1 MTTVTA
7 TAGTTPSR
15 RRGIQWPPW
24 VTRLAVPLLFTA
36 GLVYLVVM
44 PLYRIQAV
52 ALEDGAHGY
61 RTAFGADTFRETLIR
76 TILLALGSLVIG
88 MVCGTGLA
96 WAATRV
102 PHKWRILATVPI
114 VPIIVPAVANVTGW
128 VFMLS
133 PGPGYLNALLRKLP
147 WWNDLDSGPVDIYT
161 LPWIV
166 ILTGLG
172 LTAFVYLFVSA
183 GLRNVNGEL
192 IEAAMASGSSSTAVF
207 FRITVPL
214 LRPVLLYGGGV
225 ALLLGLGQ
233 FTAPLLLG
241 RNAGINVLTTD
252 IYRSVSQSPIDY
264 SVAAAIGS
272 PLILIGLCV
281 VVFQRIALGDQR
293 RFVTHGGKSF
303 RSEARPSKLAAA
315 ALIGYGTLATLL
327 PVGALVIVALS
338 PFWSETIEWGNLTLD
353 NFRRIFD
360 EARVTEAIV
369 TSLVV
374 SLVAVLIAL
383 PVGFAASSLLL
394 RSKIH
399 SWHRTTLDLIVALPL
414 GIPAVVFGAAFLL
427 QYTRGPLILYGSRW
441 VVILVYLTLMLPF
454 TTRMQMSGMIAL
466 GDSYVEA
473 SRVSGATGWRTN
485 WQIVLP
491 LMRGTLGGAA
501 ALMFVLLTHEF
512 TASLLVRSSTM
523 QTMGTAL
530 YDFWSNGFYP
540 EVAAI
545 ALVMTGVTLVGVIVA
560 FLIGGGDALS
570 KL

>member
-1 MTTVTA
+1 MTAVA
-7 TAGTTPSR
+7 TARAP
-15 RRGIQWPPW
+15 RRGAGFTWPSW
-24 VTRLAVPLLFTA
+24 LTRLALPLVFTL
-36 GLVYLVVM
+36 GLAFLVVL
-44 PLYRIQAV
+44 PLWRIQAV
-52 ALEDGAHGY
+52 ALEDDAHGY
-61 RTAFGADTFRETLIR
+61 RTAFGASSFGETLQR

-88 MVCGTGLA
+88 MVLGTGLA
-96 WAATRV
+96 WAATRI
-102 PHKWRILATVPI
+102 PHRWRILATIPI
-114 VPIIVPAVANVTGW
+114 VPIVVPAVANITGW

-133 PGPGYLNALLRKLP
+133 PGPGYLNAFLRKLP
-147 WWNDLDSGPVDIYT
+147 WWNHLDSGPVDIYT
-161 LPWIV
+161 MPWII

-183 GLRNVNGEL
+183 GLRNINGEL

-214 LRPVLLYGGGV
+214 LRPVLIYGGGV

-241 RNAGINVLTTD
+241 RNGGINVLTTD

-303 RSEARPSKLAAA
+303 RAQTRPSKLAAS
-315 ALIGYGTLATLL
+315 ALITYGTLATLL
-327 PVGALVIVALS
+327 PVGALVVVALS
-338 PFWSETIEWGNLTLD
+338 PFWSETIQWGNFTFD

-360 EARVTEAIV
+360 EASVTEAIV

-374 SLVAVLIAL
+374 SLVAVAIAL
-383 PVGFAASSLLL
+383 PIGFVASSLLL
-394 RSKIH
+394 RSKIPG
-399 SWHRTTLDLIVALPL
+399 WHRTTLDLIVALPL

-427 QYTRGPLILYGSRW
+427 QYTREPLVLYGSRW
-441 VVILVYLTLMLPF
+441 VVILVYVTLMLPF
-454 TTRMQMSGMIAL
+454 TTRMQMSGMVAL
-466 GDSYVEA
+466 GESYVEA
-473 SRVSGATGWRTN
+473 SRVSGAGAWRTN
-485 WQIVLP
+485 TRILLP
-491 LMRGTLGGAA
+491 LLRGTLGGAA

-523 QTMGTAL
+523 QTMGTSL

-545 ALVMTGVTLVGVIVA
+545 ALVMTVVTLVGVIVA
-560 FLIGGGDALS
+560 VLIGGGDALN

>member
-1 MTTVTA
+1 MT
-7 TAGTTPSR
+7 R
-15 RRGIQWPPW
+15 RAAPLVSWPAW
-24 VTRLAVPLLFTA
+24 VSRLALPLLFTA
-36 GLVYLVVM
+36 GLAYLVVL
-44 PLYRIQAV
+44 PLWRIQAV
-52 ALEDGAHGY
+52 ALENDAHGY
-61 RTAFGADTFRETLIR
+61 RTAFGASTFGETLQR
-76 TILLALGSLVIG
+76 TILLALGSLTVG
-88 MVCGTGLA
+88 MVLGTGLA
-96 WAATRV
+96 WAATMI
-102 PHKWRILATVPI
+102 PHRWRILAAVPI
-114 VPIIVPAVANVTGW
+114 IPIIVPAVANVTGW

-133 PGPGYLNALLRKLP
+133 PRPGYLNALLRKLP
-147 WWNDLDSGPVDIYT
+147 WWSDLNTGPVDIYT

-166 ILTGLG
+166 LLTGFG

-183 GLRNVNGEL
+183 GLRNINGEL
-192 IEAAMASGSSSTAVF
+192 IEAALVSGSSSTAVF

-214 LRPVLLYGGGV
+214 LRPVLIYGGGV

-252 IYRSVSQSPIDY
+252 IYRSVAQSPIDY

-272 PLILIGLCV
+272 PLMMLGLAIV
-281 VVFQRIALGDQR
+281 IFQRFALGDVR
-293 RFVTHGGKSF
+293 RFITHGGKAF
-303 RSEARPSKLAAA
+303 RMQSRPSKLAAA
-315 ALIGYGTLATLL
+315 ALALYGALATAL
-327 PVGALVIVALS
+327 PVSALIIVSLS
-338 PFWSETIEWGNLTLD
+338 PFWSGTIRTSEFTTV

-360 EARVTEAIV
+360 EARVTEAIT

-374 SLVAVLIAL
+374 SLIAVAIAL
-383 PVGFAASSLLL
+383 PVGFIASTLLL
-394 RSKIH
+394 RSRMPG
-399 SWHRTTLDLIVALPL
+399 WLRAVLDLIVALPL

-427 QYTRGPLILYGSRW
+427 QYTQQPLVLYGSRW

-454 TTRMQMSGMIAL
+454 TTRMQMSGMVAL
-466 GDSYVEA
+466 GDAYVEA
-473 SRVSGATGWRTN
+473 SRVSGAGVLRTN
-485 WQIVLP
+485 LKILLP
-491 LMRGTLGGAA
+491 LLRPTLGAAA

-545 ALVMTGVTLVGVIVA
+545 ALVMTAVTLVGVLIAVT
-560 FLIGGGDALS
+560 IGGTDALS

>member
-1 MTTVTA
+1 MTAATVRVGA
-7 TAGTTPSR
+7 P
-15 RRGIQWPPW
+15 RRGARLSWPSW
-24 VTRLAVPLLFTA
+24 VSRLALPLLFTA
-36 GLVYLVVM
+36 ALVFLVVM
-44 PLYRIQAV
+44 PLWRIQAV
-52 ALEDGAHGY
+52 ALENDAQGY
-61 RTAFGADTFRETLIR
+61 RTAFGASTFGETLRR

-88 MVCGTGLA
+88 MVLGTGLA

-102 PHKWRILATVPI
+102 SHRWRILATIPI
-114 VPIIVPAVANVTGW
+114 VPIVVPAVANITGW

-133 PGPGYLNALLRKLP
+133 PGPGYLNAVLRKLP
-147 WWNDLDSGPVDIYT
+147 WWSDLRSGPVDIYT

-192 IEAAMASGSSSTAVF
+192 IEAAVASGSSSTAAF
-207 FRITVPL
+207 FRITLPL
-214 LRPVLLYGGGV
+214 LRPVLVYGGGV

-264 SVAAAIGS
+264 SAAAAIGS
-272 PLILIGLCV
+272 PLIVIGLCV
-281 VVFQRIALGDQR
+281 VVVQRISLGDQR
-293 RFVTHGGKSF
+293 RFITHGGKSF
-303 RSEARPSKLAAA
+303 RTQARPSKLAAA
-315 ALIGYGTLATLL
+315 ALITYGALATLL
-327 PVGALVIVALS
+327 PVGALGIVALS
-338 PFWSETIEWGNLTLD
+338 PFWSETIQWSEMTLD
-353 NFRRIFD
+353 NFRRIFEEGQVVD
-360 EARVTEAIV
+360 AIR

-374 SLVAVLIAL
+374 SLVAVAIAL
-383 PVGFAASSLLL
+383 PVGFIASSLLL
-394 RSKIH
+394 RSKIPR
-399 SWHRTTLDLIVALPL
+399 WHRTILDLIVALPL

-427 QYTRGPLILYGSRW
+427 HYTREPLVLYGSRW

-454 TTRMQMSGMIAL
+454 TTRMQMSGMVAL
-466 GDSYVEA
+466 GDAYIEA
-473 SRVSGATGWRTN
+473 SRVSGASAMRTN
-485 WQIVLP
+485 VKILLP

-523 QTMGTAL
+523 QTMGTSL

-545 ALVMTGVTLVGVIVA
+545 ALVMTAVTLVGVVA
-560 FLIGGGDALS
+560 AVMIGGSDALT

>member
-1 MTTVTA
+1 MTTA
-7 TAGTTPSR
+7 TATAPSR
-15 RRGIQWPPW
+15 SRGFTWPSW
-24 VTRLAVPLLFTA
+24 LSRLALPLLFTA
-36 GLVYLVVM
+36 GIVYLVVM

-52 ALEDGAHGY
+52 ALENGAHGY
-61 RTAFGADTFRETLIR
+61 KTAFGASTFGETLRR
-76 TILLALGSLVIG
+76 TFLLALGSLAIG
-88 MVCGTGLA
+88 LVLGTGLA

-102 PHKWRILATVPI
+102 SHRWRILATIPI
-114 VPIIVPAVANVTGW
+114 VPIVVPAVANVTGW

-147 WWNDLDSGPVDIYT
+147 WWDHLESGPIDIYT
-161 LPWIV
+161 MPWII

-192 IEAAMASGSSSTAVF
+192 IEAAMASGSSATGTF
-207 FRITVPL
+207 FRVTVPL

-264 SVAAAIGS
+264 SVAAAIAS
-272 PLILIGLCV
+272 PLIVIGLCV

-303 RSEARPSKLAAA
+303 RAQARPSKLAAA
-315 ALIGYGTLATLL
+315 ALITYGTLATLL

-338 PFWSETIEWGNLTLD
+338 PFWSETIPWGEFTLD
-353 NFRRIFD
+353 NFRRIFE

-374 SLVAVLIAL
+374 SLVAVAIAL
-383 PVGFAASSLLL
+383 PVGFLASSLLL
-394 RSKIH
+394 RSKIGG
-399 SWHRTTLDLIVALPL
+399 WHRTTLDLVVALPL

-427 QYTRGPLILYGSRW
+427 EYTRGPFILYGSRW
-441 VVILVYLTLMLPF
+441 VVILVYLVLMLPF
-454 TTRMQMSGMIAL
+454 TTRMQMSGMVAL
-466 GDSYVEA
+466 GESYIEA
-473 SRVSGATGWRTN
+473 SRVSGAGAWRTN
-485 WQIVLP
+485 WQILVP
-491 LMRGTLGGAA
+491 LMRGTIGAAA

-545 ALVMTGVTLVGVIVA
+545 ALVMTGVTLAGVIAAV
-560 FLIGGGDALS
+560 LIGGGDALS

>member
-1 MTTVTA
+1 MTTTTTA
-7 TAGTTPSR
+7 HPVMRSSGFAWPGWLSR
-15 RRGIQWPPW
+15 IA
-24 VTRLAVPLLFTA
+24 LPLLFTA
-36 GLVYLVVM
+36 GLAFLVVM
-44 PLYRIQAV
+44 PLWRIQAV

-61 RTAFGADTFRETLIR
+61 RTAFGASTFAETLRR

-88 MVCGTGLA
+88 MVLGTGLA
-96 WAATRV
+96 WAATRI
-102 PHKWRILATVPI
+102 PYKWRILATIPI
-114 VPIIVPAVANVTGW
+114 VPIVVPAVANITGW

-147 WWNDLDSGPVDIYT
+147 WWNDLDSGPIDIYT
-161 LPWIV
+161 MPWIV

-183 GLRNVNGEL
+183 GLRNINGEL

-207 FRITVPL
+207 CRITVPL
-214 LRPVLLYGGGV
+214 LRPVLIYGGGV

-303 RSEARPSKLAAA
+303 RSEARPSKLAVA
-315 ALIGYGTLATLL
+315 ALVTYGSLATLL
-327 PVGALVIVALS
+327 PVGALVIVSLS
-338 PFWSETIEWGNLTLD
+338 PFWSGTIQWDELTLD

-369 TSLVV
+369 TSLTV
-374 SLVAVLIAL
+374 SLVAVAIAL
-383 PVGFAASSLLL
+383 PVGFVASTLLL

-399 SWHRTTLDLIVALPL
+399 PWHRTGLDLIVALPL

-427 QYTRGPLILYGSRW
+427 QYTREPFILYGSRW

-454 TTRMQMSGMIAL
+454 TTRMQMSGMVAL
-466 GDSYVEA
+466 GDSYIEA
-473 SRVSGATGWRTN
+473 SRVSGAGAMRTN
-485 WQIVLP
+485 LKILLP

-560 FLIGGGDALS
+560 MVVGGTDALS